1 MSKIT
6 NIFDYFLKL
15 IFKYVKK
22 DIEKYQEKNKDEK
35 LAYNLEDKELIIKK
49 KDLASAIRKFITLVL
64 FREKEKVKD
73 NKIKSNK
80 KIL

>member
-22 DIEKYQEKNKDEK
+22 DIKKHKERNKNKK
-35 LAYNLEDKELIIKK
+35 LTYNLEDKVLII
-49 KDLASAIRKFITLVL
+49 
-64 FREKEKVKD
+64 
-73 NKIKSNK
+73 
-80 KIL
+80 